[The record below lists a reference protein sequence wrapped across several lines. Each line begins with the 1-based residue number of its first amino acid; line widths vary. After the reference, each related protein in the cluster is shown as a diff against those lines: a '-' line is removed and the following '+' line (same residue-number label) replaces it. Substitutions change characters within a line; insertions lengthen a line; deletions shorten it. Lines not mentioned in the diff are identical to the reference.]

1 MRSMILLTHLAIDMA
16 VRLKC
21 SLRLGSVN
29 YEQVIGRL
37 IFSDSVGAV
46 QPESYTEHVTRGPI
60 FDFHPYCK
68 QDPQCQSSK
77 LQSSSFKLQSK
88 SHL

>member
-21 SLRLGSVN
+21 SLRLSSVN
-29 YEQVIGRL
+29 YVQVTGRL

-46 QPESYTEHVTRGPI
+46 QPADGDLVRVSYTEHVTRGPVR
-60 FDFHPYCK
+60 P
-68 QDPQCQSSK
+68 
-77 LQSSSFKLQSK
+77 
-88 SHL
+88 HL